1 MSVPI
6 KYDFDGRYRSI
17 IIEILRS
24 TTCFS
29 AGSACTSILGLR
41 DYSNYTMKMTGE
53 SKNGVDTFNRIQAVK
68 VECSEDAQRD
78 PEKLK
83 QFYDSMED
91 RFLEE
96 GLNLG
101 AIEAQS
107 LYFNVS
113 REKGG
118 KNQQRRVQ
126 PLSYTQFVPV
136 PLPPKAVRLC
146 VAFMDDPSLS
156 DDIYKAACD
165 IFDRGLPP
173 DHFYHES
180 RQSHYHTTLFMTSR
194 PDDMRPDPWSIDAC
208 MQHVGPSVDVIAKEI
223 QMMKDIVGTVSQQII
238 LEVYKILL
246 ADSGT
251 LLLCLL
257 DTSDRIHGIR
267 KAFRESFP
275 GAPSKQSTI
284 YHMSLGRIVTPK
296 QFSPE
301 QRQHIQSLCSTWSER
316 LRGRRC
322 LLEELHH
329 VIEEQF
335 TTVEGERTALPLGL
349 PKPQ

>member
-1 MSVPI
+1 MEIPSDS
-6 KYDFDGRYRSI
+6 KDFI
-17 IIEILRS
+17 P
-24 TTCFS
+24 
-29 AGSACTSILGLR
+29 
-41 DYSNYTMKMTGE
+41 MTRECRHEG
-53 SKNGVDTFNRIQAVK
+53 DTFNPIQAVK
-68 VECSEDAQRD
+68 VECSDDAQRD

-83 QFYDSMED
+83 QFYDSMEH

-107 LYFNVS
+107 LYFDVSS
-113 REKGG
+113 REEGG
-118 KNQQRRVQ
+118 TNEQRRVQ
-126 PLSYTQFVPV
+126 PKWYTQFVPV

-146 VAFMDDPSLS
+146 VAFMNDQSLS
-156 DDIYKAACD
+156 DDIYKATCD
-165 IFDRGLPP
+165 ILDRGLPS
-173 DHFYHES
+173 DHSYHES
-180 RQSHYHTTLFMTSR
+180 RQSHYHQTIFMTSR

-208 MQHVGPSVDVIAKEI
+208 IQHIGPSIDVIDREI
-223 QMMKDIVGTVSQQII
+223 QMMKDIVGTVSPQIV
-238 LEVYKILL
+238 LEIYKILL

-267 KAFRESFP
+267 KAFRDSFP
-275 GAPSKQSTI
+275 GAPAKQSTI

-296 QFSPE
+296 QICRE

-316 LRGRRC
+316 LRGRTC
-322 LLEELHH
+322 ALEELHH

-335 TTVEGERTALPLGL
+335 TTVEGERTALPLGHAW
-349 PKPQ
+349 PYGHTRSE